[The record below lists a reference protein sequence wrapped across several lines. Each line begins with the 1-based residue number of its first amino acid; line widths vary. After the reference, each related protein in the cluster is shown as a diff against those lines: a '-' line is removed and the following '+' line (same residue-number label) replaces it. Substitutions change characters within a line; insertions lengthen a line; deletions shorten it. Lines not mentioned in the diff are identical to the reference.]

1 VGTAE
6 LRRREDV
13 YLGFCIAALVACCEE
28 SGPGTASISANKGLA
43 VSAVEGVGS
52 ASNAAPATGSATAL
66 QPIISKRASYIA
78 QLQAVVLGKGAKS
91 QRRLTIR
98 SRLRAAFALQ
108 LIVTNAGSTAKCIS
122 ASVPSSSS
130 TTSNTASCAQMN
142 KIAED
147 ANGQGEYSLELNR
160 MVPFLEC
167 LAELQETRLP
177 CSEEVLMDALCSPPS
192 ISSTFPSSSCSLI
205 SVVTDKEKEK
215 EKKVTRTDVRV
226 LVRTWL
232 HDEGSHQEVGKECNN
247 FHLDCIYH
255 HTRPL
260 VSPPLPPLSIPK
272 SPSLSVPLSLPRFS
286 GSGAC

>member
-1 VGTAE
+1 
-6 LRRREDV
+6 V

-28 SGPGTASISANKGLA
+28 SGPGTASASANKSLA
-43 VSAVEGVGS
+43 VSAAEGVGS
-52 ASNAAPATGSATAL
+52 ASNAAPATGSSTAL

-108 LIVTNAGSTAKCIS
+108 LIVTNADSNAKRIST
-122 ASVPSSSS
+122 SVPSSSS
-130 TTSNTASCAQMN
+130 ITSNNASNTQMN

-147 ANGQGEYSLELNR
+147 ANGQGEHSLDLNR

-192 ISSTFPSSSCSLI
+192 ISSTFPCSLI
-205 SVVTDKEKEK
+205 AAVTDEEKEKEK

-232 HDEGSHQEVGKECNN
+232 HDEGSHQEVGKCCDI
-247 FHLDCIYH
+247 FHLNSIHH
-255 HTRPL
+255 HTRPQA
-260 VSPPLPPLSIPK
+260 SSPLPPLSTSK
-272 SPSLSVPLSLPRFS
+272 SLPLSVPLSLPRFS